1 MKRLTSIIVIL
12 GLFCLSAT
20 ALAAAQYPSKPITV
34 IIPFAAGG
42 GTDTQARL
50 FLKYMEDE
58 IGKPMVIVNRPG
70 AGGEIGMTQISKANP
85 DGYTL
90 GVIAYCDSFIRSM
103 YKQTSYNNDDY
114 VYIGT
119 PVDSP
124 VIMLAKPNS
133 PYKTLEEMVAYAK
146 KTGTKVTV
154 GIASDAH
161 YLAAKMFAEQAGI
174 GITPVYFKSGAAASN
189 ALLGGHIDTQSTTLQ
204 FGVIGVESGASVLG
218 IAGEKRVA
226 SMPDGKTFREQGYDV
241 IVKQSRIL
249 VAPKDTP
256 KEITDRLEQVMRKA
270 ITNPELIER
279 IGALGEVY
287 DPLTGAELA
296 KMIERTEKALGPV
309 VERNAAELLAGQE

>member
-1 MKRLTSIIVIL
+1 MKRLVS
-12 GLFCLSAT
+12 LFMMLCLVGLSAS
-20 ALAAAQYPSKPITV
+20 ALAAAKYPAKPITV

-58 IGKPMVIVNRPG
+58 LGKPMVIVNRPG
-70 AGGEIGMTQISKANP
+70 AGGEIGMSQISKAKP

-90 GVIAYCDSFIRSM
+90 GVIAYCDSFIRSK
-103 YKQTSYNNDDY
+103 YKDTSYKNDDY

-124 VIMLAKPNS
+124 VIFLSRPGS
-133 PYKTLEEMVAYAK
+133 PYKTLEEMADYAK

-204 FGVIGVESGASVLG
+204 FGVIGVESGANVLG
-218 IAGEKRVA
+218 IAGEKRVQ
-226 SMPDGKTFREQGYDV
+226 SVPDGKTFREQGYDV

-249 VAPKDTP
+249 VAPKATP
-256 KEITDRLEQVMRKA
+256 KEITDRLEEVMRKA

-279 IGALGEVY
+279 IGALGDVY
-287 DPLTGAELA
+287 EPLTGAELA

-309 VERNAAELLAGQE
+309 VERNAAELLSGQQ